1 MQSYGTIVEN
11 NFPRH
16 KNETI
21 QDLTTYLEANRSKQQ
36 NEKIIKTIREHF
48 NIRSLT
54 QTKCMKKGK
63 VVIQYVEEYVEEDE
77 RKGIEWEKNI
87 TPNGTEYKVKDS
99 EQALKQALTILNKQE
114 KN

>member
-16 KNETI
+16 KNEII

-48 NIRSLT
+48 NMQSLT
-54 QTKCMKKGK
+54 QTKFMKKRK
-63 VVIQYVEEYVEEDE
+63 DAIQHIEEEE
-77 RKGIEWEKNI
+77 RNGIEWEKNI
-87 TPNGTEYKVKDS
+87 TPNGTEYKVKDP
-99 EQALKQALTILNKQE
+99 EQAQTIFNKQE